1 MLTRSWIALTT
12 VLGAVLAVLAVL
24 SVLQHDAVLSQLI
37 RQRLS
42 VTVEATAA
50 PFRSMTELG
59 MPVSM
64 VRNAKAL
71 LERARE
77 TDPQITAIHLFNP
90 AGIVV
95 TSTAESG
102 PQQVAPQILAAQRE
116 ESGSRW
122 TLETGS
128 EMVSGVSIRDEDGT
142 IVGGLV
148 AFYPRREL
156 IERSARVARDI
167 AVAALALL
175 AVFSTLAFLVLRIR
189 LSGAL
194 RGLARL
200 RMVIDPEPQQPGPL
214 AGEEGRRLG
223 FLRSEFQQLEHL
235 LSEATAR
242 YSEAVALFPS
252 GQSATLQSRS
262 AVMVSIPES
271 SLARSFG
278 RRLTPLVAGLIL
290 GSALALGGLSY
301 FQIERSFTPE
311 FEKRTKLIGTV
322 AQAAITRTVQAGVPI
337 EQMVGGSEFFEN
349 LLGDFPEIAYFAVVT
364 DRPLLEVGK
373 AAGGARSAY
382 PIRIAGDELGRIV
395 TEADPAYLAAQFKN
409 VVLDLGVVVLA
420 TILFAL
426 ELIILT
432 MSGSLTGPFDRLLHL
447 LRLQAAGDFSRT
459 LKSGARNVLETI
471 GMELSE
477 RANQLSG
484 LLAHASA
491 TLDRVSLAAF
501 SERFR
506 VRPDGPEV
514 MRFCSLSDVRLA
526 LFLFTA
532 ADQLPLSFFSL
543 YVRAADNP
551 LRALSPGLV
560 ISLPLSAYL
569 LAALLGSAAARPL
582 AQRVGHRAQ
591 VLAAAGLAAI
601 SNIGLFVAGN
611 VLEIILYSAL
621 NGLGFAL
628 ASLAC
633 QDYVIDRLPKE
644 ERSRKLG
651 LVSAALFGGVLAGTA
666 LGGVIADRI
675 GQRPVFLVCAAL
687 VLVSAGLIVRLVPRQ
702 RPAPAADAGENRGF
716 SLNFLAPFANARF
729 AALAFGLVVP
739 QIIADQVF
747 VSYLLALAMDELGSS
762 VADIGRA
769 MMVYFVALIAA
780 STLYDKIRSPYFQPA
795 GLAVLSGLIGGTALI
810 MAALYPSP
818 WSFLLA
824 TAGAGVGHGLS
835 RGPQNALSIELAEG
849 PLSQLGPNVV
859 FGAIRVLERGGS
871 VLGLLAIGILTSA
884 IGYSG
889 ATGAIAAILLG
900 GAALLGAALL
910 AQASRLAVHGGK
922 V

>member
-1 MLTRSWIALTT
+1 LLTRSWIALTT
-12 VLGAVLAVLAVL
+12 VLGAVLGVLAVL

-50 PFRSMTELG
+50 PFRSMVELG

-90 AGIVV
+90 SGIVV
-95 TSTAESG
+95 TSTVENA
-102 PQQVAPQILAAQRE
+102 PQQVAREILAAQRE
-116 ESGSRW
+116 ESETRW
-122 TLETGS
+122 TLETAA
-128 EMVSGVSIRDEDGT
+128 ELVSGVSIRDEDGT
-142 IVGGLV
+142 IVGGVV
-148 AFYPRREL
+148 AFYPKREL
-156 IERSARVARDI
+156 MERSARVARDI
-167 AVAALALL
+167 AVTAFALL
-175 AVFSTLAFLVLRIR
+175 AVFSTLAFLLLRLR

-200 RMVIDPEPQQPGPL
+200 RMTFRPAPQHPGPL
-214 AGEEGRRLG
+214 GGEKERLG
-223 FLRSEFQQLEHL
+223 FLHSEFQQLDKL
-235 LSEATAR
+235 LSEATAKH
-242 YSEAVALFPS
+242 SEAVSLLPV
-252 GQSATLQSRS
+252 GQSAPLQGQGV
-262 AVMVSIPES
+262 VMVSIPES

-278 RRLTPLVAGLIL
+278 RGLTPLVAGLIL
-290 GSALALGGLSY
+290 ASALALGLSGY
-301 FQIERSFTPE
+301 FHIERSFTPE
-311 FEKRTKLIGTV
+311 FEKRTNLIGTV
-322 AQAAITRTVQAGVPI
+322 AQAAITRTVQAGVPL
-337 EQMVGGSEFFEN
+337 EQIVGGSEFFRN
-349 LLGDFPEIAYFAVVT
+349 LLDDFPEIAYFAVVT

-373 AAGGARSAY
+373 RAGGAPSTY
-382 PIRIAGDELGRIV
+382 PIRIAGDERGRIV
-395 TEADPAYLAAQFKN
+395 TEADAAYLATQFKN
-409 VVLDLGVVVLA
+409 VVLDLGVVLLA

-477 RANQLSG
+477 RANRLSG
-484 LLAHASA
+484 LLAYASA
-491 TLDRVSLAAF
+491 RLDRTSLIVF

-551 LRALSPGLV
+551 LTALSLGLV

-582 AQRVGHRAQ
+582 AQRIGHRAQ
-591 VLAAAGLAAI
+591 FLAAAGLAVL

-651 LVSAALFGGVLAGTA
+651 LISAALFAGVLAGTA

-687 VLVSAGLIVRLVPRQ
+687 VLVSAGLIVRLVPRH
-702 RPAPAADAGENRGF
+702 RPAPAPEAGENSDV
-716 SLNFLAPFANARF
+716 SLNFLAPFRNLRF

-747 VSYLLALAMDELGSS
+747 ISYLLALAMDELGSS
-762 VADIGRA
+762 VADIGRL

-780 STLYDKIRSPYFQPA
+780 STLYDKIPRRYAQPS
-795 GLAVLSGLIGGTALI
+795 GLAILSGLIGGAALI
-810 MAALYPSP
+810 MAALHPSP

-824 TAGAGVGHGLS
+824 TAGAGIGHGLS
-835 RGPQNALSIELAEG
+835 RGPQNALTIELAEG
-849 PLSQLGPNVV
+849 PLSELGSNVV

-900 GAALLGAALL
+900 GAGVLAAALL
-910 AQASRLAVHGGK
+910 AQTSRLAVHGGK
-922 V
+922 I